1 MSTDVKEQSH
11 FVRTHK
17 RVVVTGMGAVTPLGL
32 NVPDFWNAAINGQ
45 SGAAPIKHFDASAF
59 TTHFAC
65 ELKGFDA
72 HAHMDKK
79 SVKRTDPFTH
89 YAVAAANEAIN
100 DAGVDSTTL
109 TDAQRA
115 RIGVMI
121 GSGQGGMQTFEAQAE
136 ALRAGGPSRVSPFL
150 VPMMIVDS
158 AGAIVAMQHGFR
170 GPNHSVVSACATGND
185 NLMSAL
191 DAIRVGRA
199 DMILAGGAE
208 AVITPLGVGG
218 FAAARAL
225 STRNDDPTK
234 ASRPFDIDR
243 DGFVIGEGAAVL
255 VLESLESAERR
266 GARVYAELVGV
277 GAACDAYHMTA
288 PHPDGIGAQLAM
300 RAALDEAGFATTD
313 VDSINLHATSTPI
326 GDSAECGA
334 VRKVFGDHADK
345 ISSTS
350 TKSMTGH
357 MLGAAGAAEAVLTV
371 LSVVHGIVPPTI
383 NLDAIDPAC
392 ALNIVANVAL
402 KREVNVALSNVFG
415 FGGHNTAAIFA
426 TPKFVSARS

>member
-1 MSTDVKEQSH
+1 MSESSH
-11 FVRTHK
+11 FSRSYR
-17 RVVVTGMGAVTPLGL
+17 RVVVTGLGAVTPLGL
-32 NVPDFWNAAINGQ
+32 NVPDFWNAAIRGQ
-45 SGAAPIKHFDASAF
+45 SGAATITHFDASAF

-72 HAHMDKK
+72 FAHMDKK
-79 SVKRTDPFTH
+79 TVKRTDPFTH
-89 YAVAAANEAIN
+89 YALAAANEAIK

-109 TDAQRA
+109 TDAERA

-136 ALRAGGPSRVSPFL
+136 TLRTGGPSRVSPFL

-158 AGAIVAMQHGFR
+158 AGAIVALQHGFR
-170 GPNHSVVSACATGND
+170 GPNHAVVSACATGND

-218 FAAARAL
+218 FCAARAL

-234 ASRPFDIDR
+234 ASRPFDASR

-255 VLESLESAERR
+255 MLESLESAENR
-266 GARVYAELVGV
+266 GARIYAELAGV

-300 RAALDEAGFATTD
+300 RAALDEAGLSTTD

-345 ISSTS
+345 ISCTS

-357 MLGAAGAAEAVLTV
+357 MLGAAGGAEAVLTV
-371 LSVVHGIVPPTI
+371 LSIMFGIVPPTI
-383 NLDAIDPAC
+383 NLDNVDPLC
-392 ALNIVANVAL
+392 ALNIVANVAE
-402 KREVNVALSNVFG
+402 KRNVSVALSNVFG

-426 TPKFVSARS
+426 APNFKPSRA

>member
-1 MSTDVKEQSH
+1 MSESSH
-11 FVRTHK
+11 FSRSYR
-17 RVVVTGMGAVTPLGL
+17 RVVVTGLGAVTPLGL
-32 NVPDFWNAAINGQ
+32 NVPDFWNAAISGQ
-45 SGAAPIKHFDASAF
+45 SGAATITHFDASAF

-72 HAHMDKK
+72 FAHMDKK
-79 SVKRTDPFTH
+79 TVKRTDPFTH
-89 YAVAAANEAIN
+89 YALAAANEAIK

-109 TDAQRA
+109 TDAERA

-121 GSGQGGMQTFEAQAE
+121 GSGQGGMQTFEAQSE
-136 ALRAGGPSRVSPFL
+136 TLRTGGPSRVSPFL

-158 AGAIVAMQHGFR
+158 AGAIVALQHGFR
-170 GPNHSVVSACATGND
+170 GPNHAVVSACATGND

-218 FAAARAL
+218 FCAARAL

-234 ASRPFDIDR
+234 ASRPFDASR

-255 VLESLESAERR
+255 MLESLESAENR
-266 GARVYAELVGV
+266 GARIYAELAGV

-300 RAALDEAGFATTD
+300 RAALDEAGLSTTD

-345 ISSTS
+345 ISCTS

-357 MLGAAGAAEAVLTV
+357 MLGAAGGAEAVLTV
-371 LSVVHGIVPPTI
+371 LSMMFGIVPPTI
-383 NLDAIDPAC
+383 NLDNVDPLC
-392 ALNIVANVAL
+392 ALNIVANVAE
-402 KREVNVALSNVFG
+402 KRNVSVALSNVFG

-426 TPKFVSARS
+426 APNFKPSRA

>member
-1 MSTDVKEQSH
+1 MSKDRER
-11 FVRTHK
+11 FR
-17 RVVVTGMGAVTPLGL
+17 RVVVTGLGAVTPLGL
-32 NVPDFWNAAINGQ
+32 TVQDFWNNAINGV
-45 SGAAPIKHFDASAF
+45 SGAAPITHFDASAF
-59 TTHFAC
+59 TVRFAC

-72 HAHMDKK
+72 HNYTDRKA
-79 SVKRTDPFTH
+79 VKRMDPFAH
-89 YAVAAANEAIN
+89 YALAAANEAIK
-100 DAGVDSTTL
+100 DAGLDTTTL

-121 GSGQGGMQTFEAQAE
+121 GAGQGGMQTFEAQAE

-158 AGAIVAMQHGFR
+158 AGAQVAMQHGLR
-170 GPNHSVVSACATGND
+170 GPNHSAVSACATGND

-199 DMILAGGAE
+199 DIIIAGGAE

-225 STRNDDPTK
+225 STNNDNPAG
-234 ASRPFDIDR
+234 ASRPFDAAR
-243 DGFVIGEGAAVL
+243 DGFVAGEGAATL
-255 VLESLESAERR
+255 VLESLESAEAR
-266 GARVYAELVGV
+266 GAHIYAELLGV

-288 PHPDGIGAQLAM
+288 PHPEGIGARLAM
-300 RAALDEAGFATTD
+300 TAALEEGHLTISDIDT
-313 VDSINLHATSTPI
+313 INMHATSTPI
-326 GDSAECGA
+326 GDAAECFA
-334 VRKVFGDHADK
+334 VRAVFGDVADR
-345 ISSTS
+345 IAVTS

-357 MLGAAGAAEAVLTV
+357 MLGAAGAAEAVLSV

-383 NLDAIDPAC
+383 NLTSLDPDC
-392 ALNIVANVAL
+392 ALNVVANKAL
-402 KREVNVALSNVFG
+402 KRDINVALSNAFG

-426 TPKFVSARS
+426 KHGVAASLA

>member
-1 MSTDVKEQSH
+1 MNEQSH
-11 FVRTHK
+11 FTRTYR

-32 NVPDFWNAAINGQ
+32 NVADFWNAAVRGE
-45 SGAAPIKHFDASAF
+45 SGAAPITHFDATAF
-59 TTHFAC
+59 TTRFAC

-72 HAHMDKK
+72 FAHMDRK

-89 YAVAAANEAIN
+89 YALAAASEAIA
-100 DAGVDSTTL
+100 DAGIDSTTL
-109 TDAQRA
+109 TDAERA

-121 GSGQGGMQTFEAQAE
+121 GSGQGGMQTFETQAE

-158 AGAIVAMQHGFR
+158 AGAIVAMHHGFR
-170 GPNHSVVSACATGND
+170 GPNHAVVSACATGND

-199 DMILAGGAE
+199 DMIVAGGAE

-225 STRNDDPTK
+225 STRNDNPEA
-234 ASRPFDIDR
+234 ASRPFDVHR

-255 VLESLESAERR
+255 VLEALQSAEKR
-266 GARVYAELVGV
+266 GARIYAELVGV

-288 PHPDGIGAQLAM
+288 PHPEGIGAQLAM
-300 RAALDEAGFATTD
+300 RAALDEAGFSTTD

-326 GDSAECGA
+326 GDTAECAA
-334 VRKVFGDHADK
+334 VRAVFGDHADK
-345 ISSTS
+345 LSVTS

-357 MLGAAGAAEAVLTV
+357 MLGAAGGAEAVLTV
-371 LSVVHGIVPPTI
+371 LSIVHGIVPPTI
-383 NLDAIDPAC
+383 NLGTVDPLC
-392 ALNIVANVAL
+392 ALNIVANVAQ
-402 KREVNVALSNVFG
+402 KRTISVALSNVFG

-426 TPKFVSARS
+426 AADFMGNR